1 MIVTYPSFTQHAASL
16 HSEITEITERRKDI
30 PQPPYATFI
39 NFLLKVVIKNQ
50 LFQCFFYL
58 CDTLR
63 INNMDKSFYITINI
77 NNMGGGSPFSS
88 SSAFIHPYGQRRLSA
103 PPRAESRLSFLP
115 TNNQP
120 SLTYLS

>member
-1 MIVTYPSFTQHAASL
+1 MIHAARCVPTFIEIT
-16 HSEITEITERRKDI
+16 EITEITERRKDT

-63 INNMDKSFYITINI
+63 INNMDKSFYISINI

-103 PPRAESRLSFLP
+103 PLVRRAAFLFY
-115 TNNQP
+115 Q
-120 SLTYLS
+120 LTINLV

>member
-1 MIVTYPSFTQHAASL
+1 MIYAARCVPTFI
-16 HSEITEITERRKDI
+16 EITEITERRKDT

-63 INNMDKSFYITINI
+63 INNMDKSFYISINI
-77 NNMGGGSPFSS
+77 NNMGGVVLFPPLPRLFIPMAKGDFLHPLVRRA
-88 SSAFIHPYGQRRLSA
+88 AFLFYQ
-103 PPRAESRLSFLP
+103 
-115 TNNQP
+115 
-120 SLTYLS
+120 LTINLV